1 LRLERIWDKGQLVA
15 MRNRHQP
22 SEQGPGGYCGCDLG
36 ILTVT
41 GHMNRSHLGAFQ
53 EALQT
58 LVEDDFE
65 AVEVDFSGCRYLSS
79 LFIGHLV
86 DAVLSAKQRG
96 KTIRVRVSPELG
108 RFFETAHLKH
118 IFEYEIAEDRIES
131 GISSAV
137 R

>member
-1 LRLERIWDKGQLVA
+1 MTI
-15 MRNRHQP
+15 
-22 SEQGPGGYCGCDLG
+22 
-36 ILTVT
+36 T

-53 EALQT
+53 EALET

-65 AVEVDFSGCRYLSS
+65 AVEVDFTGCRYLSS
-79 LFIGHLV
+79 LFIGQLV
-86 DAVLSAKQRG
+86 DAILSARERSKAV
-96 KTIRVRVSPELG
+96 RVRVSPELG

-118 IFEYEIAEDRIES
+118 IFEYEIAGDPIES